1 MPQTAGPVRPTDST
15 RLRPHHVRSI
25 ALAGAVVGVVVLP
38 IAAAQATPSQN
49 HDTQSGTA
57 QSGSAQAATSGQAPS
72 AQSPSP
78 VAQAVAAEF
87 CGVAETTVR
96 AGGVIRSQ
104 ACVDQDSGTAIA
116 RLYVSNGTST
126 PQVAALN
133 LTRVGGSVVQVQC
146 TVAAGDT
153 SAQCATTPVPV
164 GSSGGA
170 FDAIAELVGQNA
182 PVSAGLIHLES
193 GLVAPVSQ

>member
-1 MPQTAGPVRPTDST
+1 MPETAGPVRPTDST

-49 HDTQSGTA
+49 RDSASGAARSA
-57 QSGSAQAATSGQAPS
+57 QSQAAPG

-78 VAQAVAAEF
+78 VAQAVASEY
-87 CGVAETTVR
+87 CGGAVTTAR
-96 AGGVIRSQ
+96 PGGTIRSQ
-104 ACVDQDSGTAIA
+104 VCVVQNDGTAMA
-116 RLYVSNGTST
+116 RLYVSNDTSA
-126 PQVAALN
+126 PQTAALN
-133 LTRVGGSVVQVQC
+133 LTRVDGTVVQVQC
-146 TVAAGDT
+146 TVAAGDA

-170 FDAIAELVGQNA
+170 FNAVAELVGQNA

-193 GLVAPVSQ
+193 GLVAPIAQ